1 MKKNLIFTIL
11 ALFIAEIMWAQTPVC
26 VTDAWNYLRNNSYIP
41 AKKKIDDCF
50 PANKQNADVWLMRA
64 NVYYFLYDWE
74 TQRMEKDKN
83 QGKVYVRRYADAI
96 DTAYK
101 SFITALMLNKD
112 VKPQSGMYSP
122 VEGQI
127 ACGKSMYDLGV
138 QAREEKKYEVA
149 YNYFTI
155 AAKSWEL
162 TKNTKSYDRILM
174 GIVYLDL
181 AELANLLKQD
191 ADYKKYTSAAVAT
204 NTYDPTPYLWMY
216 DIYRQANDTANCA
229 NMIDL
234 CLKNVP
240 ADKQMNVNGYRLD
253 YYGLVGD
260 IAKMTEVADSIIM
273 KYSDNV
279 AIISMVVG
287 HLVNHRQYEK
297 TEALLTKALEKAP
310 DNFDL
315 NYQMGFRFYS
325 EALDYKEAGEKL
337 LSENK
342 LSEVGAKQLAQ
353 TECMKKSHPWIL
365 KAYQIKSDDMQTNRM
380 LYQMSLMLG
389 IDPPVGLKEKID
401 SYIIK

>member
-1 MKKNLIFTIL
+1 MAL
-11 ALFIAEIMWAQTPVC
+11 A
-26 VTDAWNYLRNNSYIP
+26 
-41 AKKKIDDCF
+41 
-50 PANKQNADVWLMRA
+50 
-64 NVYYFLYDWE
+64 
-74 TQRMEKDKN
+74 
-83 QGKVYVRRYADAI
+83 
-96 DTAYK
+96 
-101 SFITALMLNKD
+101 LNKD

-138 QAREEKKYEVA
+138 QARSEKNYEVA
-149 YNYFTI
+149 YNYFVI
-155 AAKSWEL
+155 AAKDWEL
-162 TKNTKSYDRILM
+162 TKSTKSYDPTLM

-191 ADYKKYTSAAVAT
+191 GDYKKYTNAAVAT
-204 NTYDPTPYLWMY
+204 NTDDPTPYLWMY

-229 NMIDL
+229 KMINL

-240 ADKQMNVNGYRLD
+240 AEKQMNVNGYRLD

-273 KYSDNV
+273 QYSDNV
-279 AIISMVVG
+279 GIISMVAG

-297 TEALLTKALEKAP
+297 VEALLNKALEKAP

-325 EALDYKEAGEKL
+325 EFLDHKEAGEKL
-337 LSENK
+337 LSENRF
-342 LSEVGAKQLAQ
+342 SEVHPEQLLQ
-353 TECMKKSHPWIL
+353 KECMEKAYPWIA
-365 KAYQIKSDDMQTNRM
+365 KAYKIKNDDMQTNRM

-389 IDPPVGLKEKID
+389 EETPAGLKEKID
-401 SYIIK
+401 SYIIEK